1 MRQKDRLKIYE
12 SFFHKI
18 NMATLIFNNSK
29 IAEAVNLIDRWSYAH
44 RVGNGELTPREQQ
57 AIVDRVV
64 KRMEEF

>member
-18 NMATLIFNNSK
+18 NSAVLTFNHDK
-29 IAEAVNLIDRWSYAH
+29 IATAIKLIDDWGYAH
-44 RVGNGELTPREQQ
+44 RVGNGEPTQRQQQ

-64 KRMEEF
+64 NKMKDF

>member
-18 NMATLIFNNSK
+18 NMAVTTFDQDRVRQ
-29 IAEAVNLIDRWSYAH
+29 AVYLIDDWSYAH
-44 RVGNGELTPREQQ
+44 RVGNGEPPPREQQ

-64 KRMEEF
+64 KKMEDF